1 MNKNESYSPL
11 VSVVVPNYNYE
22 HYLDER
28 LDSILNQTYRDLE
41 VIILDDCSTDNSR
54 AVIEK
59 YRSHEKVSKIIYNE
73 ENGGSP
79 FMQWQRGIEEAKGDI
94 IWIAESDDSCDEKLL
109 ESLVQGYL
117 DSNAVLAFCKSCK
130 YDVDG
135 NRCSYAPQNILLRSF
150 SMTGHD
156 FIKEYMIHDNI
167 VANASSAIFSRQA
180 ALSVDRQYMSM
191 RGEGD
196 WLFWIGLMQT
206 GNVFF
211 CKDELNYFRFHQL
224 NTTKSLLNK
233 GVSYIEHKIIYDHL
247 VKCGYIEPD
256 SRWKE
261 RLRFLTCC
269 VNMTYDS
276 RATRRKVLNTWDK
289 NRLGRLH
296 ICGSRMKVFLLSLWD
311 LF

>member
-1 MNKNESYSPL
+1 MNNPL
-11 VSVVVPNYNYE
+11 VSVIIPNYN
-22 HYLDER
+22 HSKFLDER
-28 LDSILNQTYRDLE
+28 IQSVLNQTYQNFEL
-41 VIILDDCSTDNSR
+41 IILDDKSTDNSVEVINR
-54 AVIEK
+54 YKDNPHVSAV
-59 YRSHEKVSKIIYNE
+59 VVNE
-73 ENGGSP
+73 ENSGST
-79 FMQWQRGIEEAKGDI
+79 FKQWHKGFELAKGDVV
-94 IWIAESDDSCDEKLL
+94 WIAESDDSCDEKLL
-109 ESLVQGYL
+109 ESLVQGYQ

-135 NRCSYAPQNILLRSF
+135 NRCRYAPQNILLRSF

-224 NTTKSLLNK
+224 NTTKSLSNK
-233 GVSYIEHKIIYDHL
+233 GISYIEHKIIYDHL
-247 VKCGYIEPD
+247 VKKGYIEPA

-261 RLRFLTCC
+261 RMRFLSCC

-276 RATRRKVLNTWDK
+276 RAMRRKVLNTWDK
-289 NRLGRLH
+289 NRLGRLY
-296 ICGSRMKVFLLSLWD
+296 ICGSCMKRFLLSLWD

>member
-1 MNKNESYSPL
+1 MNNPL
-11 VSVVVPNYNYE
+11 VSVIIPNYN
-22 HYLDER
+22 HSKFLDER
-28 LDSILNQTYRDLE
+28 IQSVLNQTYQNFEL
-41 VIILDDCSTDNSR
+41 IILDDKSTDNSVEVINR
-54 AVIEK
+54 YKDNPHVSAV
-59 YRSHEKVSKIIYNE
+59 VVNE
-73 ENGGSP
+73 ENSGST
-79 FMQWQRGIEEAKGDI
+79 FKQWHKGFELAKGDVV
-94 IWIAESDDSCDEKLL
+94 WIAESDDSCDEKLL

-211 CKDELNYFRFHQL
+211 CKDELNYFRFHQS
-224 NTTKSLLNK
+224 NTTKSLSNK
-233 GVSYIEHKIIYDHL
+233 GISYIEHKIIYDHL
-247 VKCGYIEPD
+247 VKCGYIEPA
-256 SRWKE
+256 SIWKE
-261 RLRFLTCC
+261 RLRFLSCC

-276 RATRRKVLNTWDK
+276 KAMRRKVLNTWDK
-289 NRLGRLH
+289 NRLGRLY
-296 ICGSRMKVFLLSLWD
+296 ICGSCMKRFLLSLWD

>member
-1 MNKNESYSPL
+1 MNNPL
-11 VSVVVPNYNYE
+11 VSVIIPNYN
-22 HYLDER
+22 HSKFLDER
-28 LDSILNQTYRDLE
+28 IQSVLNQTYQNFEL
-41 VIILDDCSTDNSR
+41 IILDDKSTDNSVEVVNR
-54 AVIEK
+54 YKDNPHVSAV
-59 YRSHEKVSKIIYNE
+59 VVNE
-73 ENGGSP
+73 ENSGST
-79 FMQWQRGIEEAKGDI
+79 FKQWHKGFELAKGDVV
-94 IWIAESDDSCDEKLL
+94 WIAESDDSCDEKLL

-130 YDVDG
+130 YDIDG

-224 NTTKSLLNK
+224 NTTKSLSNK
-233 GVSYIEHKIIYDHL
+233 GISYIEHKIIYE
-247 VKCGYIEPD
+247 KIYISQNESGGP
-256 SRWKE
+256 
-261 RLRFLTCC
+261 
-269 VNMTYDS
+269 
-276 RATRRKVLNTWDK
+276 
-289 NRLGRLH
+289 
-296 ICGSRMKVFLLSLWD
+296 
-311 LF
+311 

>member
-1 MNKNESYSPL
+1 MNNPL
-11 VSVVVPNYNYE
+11 VSVIIPNYN
-22 HYLDER
+22 HSKFLDER
-28 LDSILNQTYRDLE
+28 IQSVLNQTYQNFEL
-41 VIILDDCSTDNSR
+41 IILDDKSTDNSVEVINR
-54 AVIEK
+54 YKDNPHVSAV
-59 YRSHEKVSKIIYNE
+59 VVNE
-73 ENGGSP
+73 ENSGST
-79 FMQWQRGIEEAKGDI
+79 FKQWHKGFELAKGDVV
-94 IWIAESDDSCDEKLL
+94 WIAESDDSCDEKLL

-224 NTTKSLLNK
+224 NTTKSLSNK
-233 GVSYIEHKIIYDHL
+233 GISYIEHKIIYDHL
-247 VKCGYIEPD
+247 VKKGYIEPD

-261 RLRFLTCC
+261 RLRFLSCC

-276 RATRRKVLNTWDK
+276 RAMRRKVLNTWDK
-289 NRLGRLH
+289 NRLGRLY
-296 ICGSRMKVFLLSLWD
+296 ICGSCMKRFLLSLWD

>member
-1 MNKNESYSPL
+1 MNNPL
-11 VSVVVPNYNYE
+11 VSVIIPNYN
-22 HYLDER
+22 HSKFLDER
-28 LDSILNQTYRDLE
+28 IQSVLNQTYQNFEL
-41 VIILDDCSTDNSR
+41 IILDDKSTDNSVE
-54 AVIEK
+54 VINK
-59 YRSHEKVSKIIYNE
+59 YKDNPHVSEIVVNE
-73 ENGGSP
+73 ENSGST
-79 FMQWQRGIEEAKGDI
+79 FKQWHKGFELAKGDI
-94 IWIAESDDSCDEKLL
+94 VWIAESDDSCDEKLL

-135 NRCSYAPQNILLRSF
+135 KRCSYAPQNILLRSF

-224 NTTKSLLNK
+224 NTTKSLSNK
-233 GVSYIEHKIIYDHL
+233 GISYIEHKIIYDHL

-261 RLRFLTCC
+261 RLRFLSCC

-276 RATRRKVLNTWDK
+276 RAMRRKVLNTWDK
-289 NRLGRLH
+289 NRLGRLY
-296 ICGSRMKVFLLSLWD
+296 ICGSCMKRFLLSLWD
-311 LF
+311 LL

>member
-1 MNKNESYSPL
+1 MNNPL
-11 VSVVVPNYNYE
+11 VSVIIPNYN
-22 HYLDER
+22 HSKFLDER
-28 LDSILNQTYRDLE
+28 IQSVLNQTYQNFEL
-41 VIILDDCSTDNSR
+41 IILDDKSTDNSVEVINR
-54 AVIEK
+54 YKDNPHVSAV
-59 YRSHEKVSKIIYNE
+59 VVNE
-73 ENGGSP
+73 ENSGST
-79 FMQWQRGIEEAKGDI
+79 FKQWHKGFELAKGDVV
-94 IWIAESDDSCDEKLL
+94 WIAESDDSCDEKLL

-224 NTTKSLLNK
+224 NTTKSLSNK
-233 GVSYIEHKIIYDHL
+233 GISYIEHKIIYDHL
-247 VKCGYIEPD
+247 VKKGYIEPD
-256 SRWKE
+256 SIWKE
-261 RLRFLTCC
+261 RLRFLSCC

-276 RATRRKVLNTWDK
+276 RAMRRKVLNTWDK
-289 NRLGRLH
+289 NRLGRLY
-296 ICGSRMKVFLLSLWD
+296 ICGSCMKRFLLSLWD